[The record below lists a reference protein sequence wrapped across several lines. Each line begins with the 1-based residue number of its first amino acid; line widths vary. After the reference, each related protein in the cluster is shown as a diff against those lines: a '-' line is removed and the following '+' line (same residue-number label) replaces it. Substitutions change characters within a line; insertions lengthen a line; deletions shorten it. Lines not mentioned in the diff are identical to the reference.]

1 MQQPYFL
8 NAGGNVN
15 TPMKNGIYLKFADSN
30 AIIRSISTQSGQNV
44 IIESIYKGTT
54 TGLSISEGTT
64 ETGVVIDADP
74 NTYVRIISD
83 DPQLLPAIRV
93 LRIGGTLSEFL
104 VIGRGDEVKL
114 PIVLDVSECANLS
127 KFYIEDKENTDII
140 QQFYAQGCTSLSNLV
155 LPNATSLSVCNLSG
169 CASLSVCDLRN
180 SPLKTLN
187 ISDCVSLELSNLKLN
202 TSSALTSLDI
212 SGTMFDESIFDD
224 IISYYSKITVLN
236 MHSMPNMRKVDAT
249 KLATLLQLDAHNCA
263 NLNTLIIPKS
273 VTTCNIAGCT
283 KLAQLRSKARNL
295 VALDLSGD
303 IYLRMI
309 DVFNTANENVSN
321 SIAIAIQSAL
331 SQGIFNYSD
340 ESTTQT
346 YLSIVT
352 DACSENAWTVT
363 HS

>member
-30 AIIRSISTQSGQNV
+30 AIIRSIGTQSGQY
-44 IIESIYKGTT
+44 IQIESIYKGKNTK
-54 TGLSISEGTT
+54 IAIDENTT
-64 ETGVVIDADP
+64 ETGIVIDADP

-83 DPQLLPAIRV
+83 DPQMLPSITK
-93 LRIGGTLSEFL
+93 LSIGGTLSEFL
-104 VIGRGDEVKL
+104 VIGRIDEVML
-114 PIVLDVSECANLS
+114 PVILDVSECANLS
-127 KFYIEDKENTDII
+127 KFYIEDKTSAETI
-140 QQFYAQGCTSLSNLV
+140 QQFYAQGCTSLSSLTLND
-155 LPNATSLSVCNLSG
+155 ATSLNVCDLSG
-169 CASLSVCDLRN
+169 CASLSVLDLRD
-180 SPLKTLN
+180 SPLRTLN
-187 ISDCVSLELSNLKLN
+187 ISDCVSLELPDLKLN
-202 TSSALTSLDI
+202 TTSALTSLDI

-224 IISYYSKITVLN
+224 IISYYGKIVVLN

-249 KLATLLQLDAHNCA
+249 KLVTLLQLDAHNCA
-263 NLNTLIIPKS
+263 NLNTLIIPMS

-283 KLAQLRSKARNL
+283 KLARLRSKARNL

-303 IYLRMI
+303 IRLRMI
-309 DVFNTANENVSN
+309 DVFDTANENVSN

-331 SQGIFNYSD
+331 SKGTFNYSD

-346 YLSIVT
+346 YLSIV
-352 DACSENAWTVT
+352 DAACSENDWTVT